1 MVPSALQ
8 PLIYHFYMKLHSL
21 YPAIAIFAGISSA
34 HAVFTTINL
43 TGAAGNPTSFGNTL
57 SFSQNGLSVTASAWA
72 YTGSSGTLFEN
83 AGLGQYSTGLGVS
96 DRGEGL
102 GAGDPSHQVDN
113 IGPDNFVMFSF
124 GNNAVDISSINI
136 DPYGIYDRDVSY
148 WVGNVAPGTD
158 LTGKSYAQLAAL
170 GFTQGRFDALSTPSE
185 TALDVAI
192 GKTGN
197 TILFGTYV
205 GEPAGTGAGT
215 TTDEDRFKIAS
226 ITAGPVVVPP
236 PPVPEPTTALF
247 GLALTGFCTAS
258 RRRGKATA

>member
-1 MVPSALQ
+1 MNLR
-8 PLIYHFYMKLHSL
+8 FLHS
-21 YPAIAIFAGISSA
+21 AIAIFAGIASA
-34 HAVFTTINL
+34 NAAFTTLNL
-43 TGAAGNPTSFGNTL
+43 TGAAGDATSFGNTL
-57 SFSQNGLSVTASAWA
+57 TFSQNGLTVTASAWA
-72 YTGSSGTLFEN
+72 YTGSTGTLFEN

-96 DRGEGL
+96 DRSEGL
-102 GAGDPSHQVDN
+102 NPGNPSHQVDN
-113 IGPDNFVMFSF
+113 VGPDNFVMFNF
-124 GNNAVDISSINI
+124 GSNPVDISSINI
-136 DPYGIYDRDVSY
+136 DPFGIYDRDVSY
-148 WVGNVAPGTD
+148 WVGNVTPGTD

-205 GEPAGTGAGT
+205 GEPTGGAGA

-226 ITAGPVVVPP
+226 ITAGPVVQA

-247 GLALTGFCTAS
+247 GIALMGFCTATP
-258 RRRGKATA
+258 RRGKATV